1 LLRESR
7 AVEFIKDKR
16 RTTRPHVSKHR

>member
-16 RTTRPHVSKHR
+16 RTTRTHVSKHR